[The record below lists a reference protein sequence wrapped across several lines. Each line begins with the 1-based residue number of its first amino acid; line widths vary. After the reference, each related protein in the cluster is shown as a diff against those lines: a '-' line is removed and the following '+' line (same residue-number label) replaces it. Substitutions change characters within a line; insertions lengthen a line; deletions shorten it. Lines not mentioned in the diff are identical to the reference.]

1 MILVLTG
8 IGNILIFYPDRQLMD
23 ISLEIPFS
31 NIYFLF
37 FFIFTL
43 YYTVLSVQILI
54 SVLFPLN
61 VYFTSLFWIYDLG
74 DDTFTNVLLRVVL
87 QIINTQ
93 LSEFAAMFN
102 FKNFT
107 KIYVIIIFP
116 SNMLFMN

>member
-31 NIYFLF
+31 NISF
-37 FFIFTL
+37 FFFFTFTL

-102 FKNFT
+102 FKIF
-107 KIYVIIIFP
+107 IIFP

>member
-1 MILVLTG
+1 VILVLTG

-23 ISLEIPFS
+23 ISLEISFS
-31 NIYFLF
+31 NICFIF
-37 FFIFTL
+37 FTFTL

-93 LSEFAAMFN
+93 LSEFAAMFK

-107 KIYVIIIFP
+107 IIYVIIIFP